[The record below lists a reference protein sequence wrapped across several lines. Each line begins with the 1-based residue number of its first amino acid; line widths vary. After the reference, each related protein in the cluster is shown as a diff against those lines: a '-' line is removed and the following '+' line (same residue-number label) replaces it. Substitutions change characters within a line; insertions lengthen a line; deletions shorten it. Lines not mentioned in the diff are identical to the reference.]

1 MKNPISERVR
11 KVKPS
16 ATIAISS
23 KAMEMR
29 SAGVDVISMSAGEP
43 DFDTPEYI
51 KDAAKMAMDSGMTK
65 YTQVDGLPDLK
76 HAIINKF
83 SEDNQLIYDPENIL
97 VSTGAKQTL
106 YNLFQAILGPGDEVI
121 IISPYW
127 VSYPDMV
134 LLADAKPVIVDTFQE
149 NNFALKI
156 NAFADAIN
164 DKTKLV
170 IINSPSN
177 PTGITFSRSDYES
190 IGAILQNHPDVYVA
204 TDDMYEYIYWGD
216 EPFISFAQACPS
228 LFDRT
233 ITINGVSKS
242 YAMTGWRIGY
252 CGGPSDVIGGMKKVQ
267 SQSTSNASSISQAA
281 AIAALNGSK
290 DEIYSMVEQYKLRH
304 DYLYTALNDIDGF
317 KTTPGTGAFYLFP
330 DVTNVI
336 EQIGFS
342 DDVELSEYLI
352 EKANVAVVP
361 GSAFGSPGYIRL
373 SYATSL
379 ELIKEAVK
387 RISNTLVYHA

>member
-1 MKNPISERVR
+1 MKNPLSERVI

-65 YTQVDGLPDLK
+65 YTQVDGVPDLK
-76 HAIINKF
+76 QAIINKF
-83 SEDNQLIYDPENIL
+83 SEDNDLVYDPENIL

-149 NNFALKI
+149 NDFALDI
-156 NAFADAIN
+156 SAFADAIN

-177 PTGITFSRSDYES
+177 PTGITFSRADYES
-190 IGAILQNHPDVYVA
+190 IGVILQNHPDVYIA

-281 AIAALNGSK
+281 AITALNGSK
-290 DEIYSMVEQYKLRH
+290 DEIDSMVKQYKLRH
-304 DYLYTALNDIDGF
+304 DYLYSALNDIDGF

-336 EQIGFS
+336 EQKGFS
-342 DDVELSEYLI
+342 DDVELSQYLI

-387 RISNTLVYHA
+387 RISNSLD

>member
-1 MKNPISERVR
+1 MNNPISERVR

-29 SAGVDVISMSAGEP
+29 SAGINVISMSAGEP
-43 DFDTPEYI
+43 DFDTPRHI
-51 KDAAKMAMDSGMTK
+51 KDAAKAAMDNGMTK
-65 YTQVDGLPDLK
+65 YTQVDGVPDLK
-76 HAIINKF
+76 EAIIKKF
-83 SEDNQLIYDPENIL
+83 RNDNELSYKPENIL

-106 YNLFQAILGPGDEVI
+106 YNLFQAILGDGDEVI

-134 LLADAKPVIVDTFQE
+134 LLADAKPVFVDTFQE
-149 NNFALKI
+149 NNFSLDL
-156 NAFADAIN
+156 NAFSNAIN
-164 DKTKLV
+164 EKTKLV

-177 PTGITFSRSDYES
+177 PTGITFTRSDYES
-190 IGAILQNHPDVYVA
+190 IGAILENYPNAYVA
-204 TDDMYEYIYWGD
+204 TDDMYEYIYWGK
-216 EPFISFAQACPS
+216 EPFVSFAQACPA

-252 CGGPSDVIGGMKKVQ
+252 CGGPTDVIGAMKKVQ
-267 SQSTSNASSISQAA
+267 SQSTSNPSSISQAA
-281 AIAALNGSK
+281 TIAALNGSK
-290 DEIYSMVEQYKLRH
+290 DEIYTMVEQYKIRH
-304 DYLYTALNDIDGF
+304 DYLCSALNAIEGF
-317 KTTPGTGAFYLFP
+317 KTSPGTGAFYLFP
-330 DVTNVI
+330 DVKNVI
-336 EQIGFS
+336 KKKGFS

-352 EKANVAVVP
+352 ESANVAVVP
-361 GSAFGSPGYIRL
+361 GSAFGSKGYIRL

-379 ELIKEAVK
+379 ENIKEAVE
-387 RISNTLVYHA
+387 RISKSLS

>member
-1 MKNPISERVR
+1 MNNPISERVR

-29 SAGVDVISMSAGEP
+29 SAGINVISMSAGEP
-43 DFDTPEYI
+43 DFDTPQHI
-51 KDAAKMAMDSGMTK
+51 KDAAKAAMNNGMTK
-65 YTQVDGLPDLK
+65 YTQVDGVPDLK
-76 HAIINKF
+76 EAIIKKF
-83 SEDNQLIYDPENIL
+83 RNDNELSYKPENIL

-106 YNLFQAILGPGDEVI
+106 YNLFQAILGDGDEVI

-134 LLADAKPVIVDTFQE
+134 LLADAKPVFVDTVQE
-149 NNFALKI
+149 NNFSLDL
-156 NAFADAIN
+156 NAFSNAIN
-164 DKTKLV
+164 EKTKLV

-177 PTGITFSRSDYES
+177 PTGITFTRSDYES
-190 IGAILQNHPDVYVA
+190 IGAILENYPNAYVA
-204 TDDMYEYIYWGD
+204 TDDMYEYIYWGE
-216 EPFISFAQACPS
+216 EPFVSFAQACPA

-252 CGGPSDVIGGMKKVQ
+252 CGGPSNVIGAMKKVQ
-267 SQSTSNASSISQAA
+267 SQSTSNPSSISQAA
-281 AIAALNGSK
+281 TIAALNGSK
-290 DEIYSMVEQYKLRH
+290 DEIYTMVEQYKIRH
-304 DYLYTALNDIDGF
+304 DYLCSALNAIEGF
-317 KTTPGTGAFYLFP
+317 KTSPGTGAFYLFP
-330 DVTNVI
+330 DVKNVI
-336 EQIGFS
+336 EKKGFS

-352 EKANVAVVP
+352 ESANVAVVP
-361 GSAFGSPGYIRL
+361 GSAFGSKGYIRL

-379 ELIKEAVK
+379 DNIKEAVE
-387 RISNTLVYHA
+387 RISKSLS

>member
-1 MKNPISERVR
+1 MNNPISERVR

-29 SAGVDVISMSAGEP
+29 SAGINVISMSAGEP
-43 DFDTPEYI
+43 DFDTPQHI
-51 KDAAKMAMDSGMTK
+51 KDAAKAAMDNGMTK
-65 YTQVDGLPDLK
+65 YTQVDGTPELK
-76 HAIINKF
+76 EAIINKF
-83 SEDNQLIYDPENIL
+83 SDDNDLSYQPENIL

-106 YNLFQAILGPGDEVI
+106 YNLFQAILGDGDEVI

-134 LLADAKPVIVDTFQE
+134 LLADAKPVFVDTFQE
-149 NNFALKI
+149 NNFSLDL
-156 NAFADAIN
+156 NAFSNAIN
-164 DKTKLV
+164 ERTKLV

-190 IGAILQNHPDVYVA
+190 IGAVLENYPNVYVA

-216 EPFISFAQACPS
+216 EPFVSFAQACPS

-252 CGGPSDVIGGMKKVQ
+252 CGGPADVIGAMKKVQ
-267 SQSTSNASSISQAA
+267 SQSTSNPSSISQAA
-281 AIAALNGSK
+281 TVAALNGSK
-290 DEIYSMVEQYKLRH
+290 DEVFSMVEQYKIRH
-304 DYLYTALNDIDGF
+304 DYLCSALNAIEGF
-317 KTTPGTGAFYLFP
+317 KTSPGTGAFYLFP
-330 DVTNVI
+330 DVKNVI
-336 EQIGFS
+336 ENKGFS
-342 DDVELSEYLI
+342 DDMELSEYLI
-352 EKANVAVVP
+352 ESANVAVVP
-361 GSAFGSPGYIRL
+361 GSAFGSKGYIRL

-379 ELIKEAVK
+379 ENIKEAVE
-387 RISNTLVYHA
+387 RISKSLS

>member
-1 MKNPISERVR
+1 MNNPISERVR

-29 SAGVDVISMSAGEP
+29 SAGINVISMSAGEP
-43 DFDTPEYI
+43 DFDTPQHI
-51 KDAAKMAMDSGMTK
+51 KDAAKAAIDNGMTK
-65 YTQVDGLPDLK
+65 YTQVDGVPDLK
-76 HAIINKF
+76 EAIIKKF
-83 SEDNQLIYDPENIL
+83 INDNDLSYKPENIL

-106 YNLFQAILGPGDEVI
+106 YNLFQAILGDGDEVI

-134 LLADAKPVIVDTFQE
+134 LLADAKPVFVDTFQE
-149 NNFALKI
+149 NNFSLDL
-156 NAFADAIN
+156 NAFSNAIN
-164 DKTKLV
+164 EKTKLV

-177 PTGITFSRSDYES
+177 PTGITFTKSDYEA
-190 IGAILQNHPDVYVA
+190 IGAILENYPNVYVA
-204 TDDMYEYIYWGD
+204 TDDMYEYIYWGE
-216 EPFISFAQACPS
+216 EPFVSFAQACPA

-252 CGGPSDVIGGMKKVQ
+252 CGGPTDVIGAMKKVQ
-267 SQSTSNASSISQAA
+267 SQSTSNPSSISQAA

-290 DEIYSMVEQYKLRH
+290 DEIFSMVEQYKIRH
-304 DYLYTALNDIDGF
+304 DYFCSALNDIEGF
-317 KTTPGTGAFYLFP
+317 KTSPGTGAFYLFP
-330 DVTNVI
+330 DVKNVI
-336 EQIGFS
+336 EKKGFS

-352 EKANVAVVP
+352 ETANVAV
-361 GSAFGSPGYIRL
+361 SSWKCFWFNWIHSIIL
-373 SYATSL
+373 C
-379 ELIKEAVK
+379 
-387 RISNTLVYHA
+387 N

>member
-1 MKNPISERVR
+1 MNNPISERVR

-29 SAGVDVISMSAGEP
+29 SAGINVISMSAGEP

-51 KDAAKMAMDSGMTK
+51 KDAAKAAMDSGKTK
-65 YTQVDGLPDLK
+65 YTQVDGTPELK
-76 HAIINKF
+76 EAIINKF
-83 SEDNQLIYDPENIL
+83 NDDNDLSYQPENIL

-106 YNLFQAILGPGDEVI
+106 YNLFQAILGDGDEVI

-134 LLADAKPVIVDTFQE
+134 LLADAKPVFIDTYQE
-149 NNFALKI
+149 NNFSLDL
-156 NAFADAIN
+156 NAFSNAIN
-164 DKTKLV
+164 ERTKLV

-177 PTGITFSRSDYES
+177 PTGITFTRSDYES
-190 IGAILQNHPDVYVA
+190 IGAVLEDYPSVYVA

-216 EPFISFAQACPS
+216 EPFVSFAQACPS

-252 CGGPSDVIGGMKKVQ
+252 CGGPADVIGAMKKVQ
-267 SQSTSNASSISQAA
+267 SQSTSNPSSISQAA
-281 AIAALNGSK
+281 TVAALNGSK
-290 DEIYSMVEQYKLRH
+290 DEVFSMVEQYKLRH
-304 DYLYTALNDIDGF
+304 DYFCSALNDIEGF
-317 KTTPGTGAFYLFP
+317 KTSPGTGAFYLFP
-330 DVTNVI
+330 DVKNVI
-336 EQIGFS
+336 EKKGFS

-352 EKANVAVVP
+352 ETANVAVVP
-361 GSAFGSPGYIRL
+361 GSAFGSIGYIRL
-373 SYATSL
+373 SYATGL
-379 ELIKEAVK
+379 EQIKEAVE
-387 RISNTLVYHA
+387 RITKSLV